1 MSKVLGYSCH
11 VRHPLSIITTYTCHD
26 QTCREKLPTG
36 KNVDLGE
43 LNGV

>member
-1 MSKVLGYSCH
+1 MSKVLEYSCH
-11 VRHPLSIITTYTCHD
+11 VRHTHSIITTYTSQN
-26 QTCREKLPTG
+26 QTCRRKLLTG